1 VASLRTKFPPVTFL
15 FKKCD
20 ISNWDEQKA
29 VFDEVYNEF
38 GGIDIV
44 FANAGISE
52 AGKFL
57 EMEDGEPTKPNLKT
71 LSVNLEGTLYCE
83 CHFWLLVLKL
93 TDKSCKISYSLY
105 EEEDY
110 SI

>member
-1 VASLRTKFPPVTFL
+1 
-15 FKKCD
+15 
-20 ISNWDEQKA
+20 
-29 VFDEVYNEF
+29 
-38 GGIDIV
+38 V